1 MLQQA
6 IGIIRRGGFIL
17 GIAVVLVLS
26 RLLSEWGEALKAAH
40 VPGIAV
46 FLIFLRSGLTTH
58 FSGLIDAAGK
68 WRGHLLIQGSVFVLV
83 PMGLW
88 AASSLIADEQL
99 RMGVYLV
106 AAVPTTISSC
116 FVYTQLAG
124 GDGHL
129 ALLNAVAGNALGV
142 VASPL
147 LLGALS
153 GGGAESGAA
162 NVAGTIQ
169 KLIVLVL
176 VPFVLGHVI
185 AWRSEPVRDRV
196 ERFPVP
202 VPQIL
207 ILLIMFCAF
216 ATSWERLSATDLRQL
231 WICLACL
238 ALFHLL
244 LCGAVA
250 LLGAALRL
258 DRRDRIAVFFCS
270 TQKTLAM
277 GIPLAMA
284 FFSGSIGMILVPI
297 TFYHFFQLVFGS
309 AMIPVWRR
317 SVEKADASA

>member
-1 MLQQA
+1 M
-6 IGIIRRGGFIL
+6 
-17 GIAVVLVLS
+17 
-26 RLLSEWGEALKAAH
+26 
-40 VPGIAV
+40 
-46 FLIFLRSGLTTH
+46 
-58 FSGLIDAAGK
+58 
-68 WRGHLLIQGSVFVLV
+68 
-83 PMGLW
+83 
-88 AASSLIADEQL
+88 IADEQL

-116 FVYTQLAG
+116 LVFTQLAG
-124 GDGHL
+124 GNGHL

-142 VASPL
+142 IVSPL
-147 LLGALS
+147 ILRALLGS
-153 GGGAESGAA
+153 GAEGGAA

-169 KLIVLVL
+169 KLFVLVL
-176 VPFVLGHVI
+176 VPFVVGHVI
-185 AWRSEPVRDRV
+185 AWPSDSVRNRV
-196 ERFPVP
+196 QRFPVP
-202 VPQIL
+202 IPQIL

-216 ATSWERLSATDLRQL
+216 ATSWERLSATEPQQL

-258 DRRDRIAVFFCS
+258 DRQDRVAVFFCS

-284 FFSGSIGMILVPI
+284 FFSGPIGMILVPI

-309 AMIPVWRR
+309 AMMPVWRR
-317 SVEKADASA
+317 SVAKATKGV